1 MFFPNE
7 DMAPVSCPRIRATF
21 DAKDCKD
28 DENRVLGLGT
38 NLDNRDEW
46 LDGDCD
52 CSKKPWWS
60 GGPSN
65 P

>member
-1 MFFPNE
+1 MRT
-7 DMAPVSCPRIRATF
+7 VY
-21 DAKDCKD
+21 
-28 DENRVLGLGT
+28 LGLGT

-46 LDGDCD
+46 LDRGLRLLEEAL
-52 CSKKPWWS
+52 WS